1 MMMQLNRN
9 NNRSVSKYR
18 VTPRLVRSG
27 VPTTVTVT
35 PLGSSLAFREGQE
48 YIVRFVPK
56 EIYNDTFIDRPAQ
69 FDTVRVTP
77 KDGAI
82 SVTYTFYEE
91 QEWVLSIL
99 TPEEEEKKA
108 KAREFHV
115 YSLFDDLYER
125 NPYRGDLHVHST
137 GSDGS
142 EEASVVAAN
151 YRKYGFDFM
160 AMTDHHNWKPSDDI
174 IKTYADVPLGLKLFH
189 GEEVHL
195 GTIIHIVSFNA
206 NRSITELYRANTEE
220 IRARLQEEAKTLD
233 TPWGV
238 DAYEFAYRKWICEQ
252 IREAGGMCIV
262 PHPYWIH
269 KPHIFNMNSRMLE
282 YIFTTG
288 TYDAFEL
295 TGGQSVEENNYQ
307 LAIYHDMRARG
318 IDIPICGSS
327 DSHGTD
333 QSVYFGISQTM
344 LFAKDKEYE
353 SIRDAILGHY
363 SVAVEQEYGE
373 KVRIHGHYRMVKYAR
388 FLLDYYFPGHDEL
401 CVEEGILMR
410 EYAMGD
416 QAAGDALRALDGRVD
431 RYINTT
437 LRGEA

>member
-27 VPTTVTVT
+27 VTTVTVT
-35 PLGSSLAFREGQE
+35 PLGPSLAFREGQE

-333 QSVYFGISQTM
+333 KSAYFGISQTM

-353 SIRDAILGHY
+353 SIREAILDHY

-373 KVRIHGHYRMVKYAR
+373 EIRIHGHYRMVKYAR

-431 RYINTT
+431 RYMNTT

>member
-1 MMMQLNRN
+1 MLNLNLN

-35 PLGSSLAFREGQE
+35 PLGASLAFDDRQE

-56 EIYNDTFIDRPAQ
+56 EIYHDTFIDRPAQ
-69 FDTVRVTP
+69 LDTVRVYPQNGTLT
-77 KDGAI
+77 
-82 SVTYTFYEE
+82 VTYTFYEE
-91 QEWVLSIL
+91 QEWVLSVL
-99 TPEEEEKKA
+99 TSEEEEKKA
-108 KAREFHV
+108 KPREFHV
-115 YSLFDDLYER
+115 YSLYDDLYER

-142 EEASVVAAN
+142 EEAFVVAAN
-151 YRKYGFDFM
+151 YRKNGFDFM
-160 AMTDHHNWKPSDDI
+160 AMTDHSNWSTSDNI
-174 IKTYADVPLGLKLFH
+174 QKTYANIPLGIKLFH

-195 GTIIHIVSFNA
+195 NTIIHIVAFN
-206 NRSITELYRANTEE
+206 NDHSITEYYRAHTEE
-220 IRARLQEEAKTLD
+220 IRAKLQEEAKTLQ

-238 DAYEFAYRKWICEQ
+238 DPYEYAYRKWICEE
-252 IREAGGMCIV
+252 IRAAGGMCIV

-282 YIFTTG
+282 YVFTTG
-288 TYDAFEL
+288 VCDAFEL

-307 LAIYHDMRARG
+307 LAFYHDMRAKG

-333 QSVYFGISQTM
+333 KAVYFGISKTI

-353 SIRDAILGHY
+353 SIREAMLGHY

-373 KVRIHGHYRMVKYAR
+373 QIRIHGHYRMVKYAR

-401 CVEEGILMR
+401 CIEEGILMR
-410 EYAMGD
+410 EYALGNES
-416 QAAGDALRALDGRVD
+416 AGEMLRSLNGRVD
-431 RYINTT
+431 RYMAAT
-437 LRGEA
+437 LRNK

>member
-35 PLGSSLAFREGQE
+35 PLGKSMAFDDKQE

-69 FDTVRVTP
+69 FDTVRATP

-82 SVTYTFYEE
+82 TVTYTFYEE

-108 KAREFHV
+108 KPREFHV

-206 NRSITELYRANTEE
+206 NRSITELYRANTDQ
-220 IRARLQEEAKTLD
+220 IRAQLQEEAKKLD

-238 DAYEFAYRKWICEQ
+238 DAYEFAYRRWICEQ
-252 IREAGGMCIV
+252 IRAAGGMCIV

-282 YIFTTG
+282 YIFATG
-288 TYDAFEL
+288 TCDAFEL

-307 LAIYHDMRARG
+307 LTFYHEMRAKG

-333 QSVYFGISQTM
+333 KSVYFGISQTM

-353 SIRDAILGHY
+353 SIREAMLGHY

-373 KVRIHGHYRMVKYAR
+373 EIRIHGHYRMVKYAR
-388 FLLDYYFPGHDEL
+388 FLIDYYFPGHDEL
-401 CVEEGILMR
+401 CVEEGVLMR
-410 EYAMGD
+410 EYAMGNA
-416 QAAGDALRALDGRVD
+416 AAGEALRALDGRVD
-431 RYINTT
+431 KYMNTT
-437 LRGEA
+437 LRGE